1 MTDSHK
7 HLEMGIIN
15 KVVEKSI
22 VYNSDVETGM
32 FIKIHAIN
40 NMDYNIEI
48 HNTITK
54 EHMIIDSDIINTIM
68 GTKILSGDDIE
79 ISTSPGKKYI
89 HLIRNGIVYN
99 ILNTLTIDSTWLL
112 LRRGDNLISMYSPNY
127 GLLDLQIQISHYTL
141 YEGI

>member
-7 HLEMGIIN
+7 HLEMGIID

-22 VYNSDVETGM
+22 IYDSDVETGM
-32 FIKIHAIN
+32 LIKIHAIS

-54 EHMIIDSDIINTIM
+54 EHMIIDSSVINTIM
-68 GTKILSGDDIE
+68 GTNLLYGDDIE
-79 ISTSPGKKYI
+79 ISTSPGEKYI
-89 HLIRNGIVYN
+89 HLIRNGAVHN
-99 ILNTLTIDSTWLL
+99 ILNALTLDSTWLL
-112 LRRGDNLISMYSPNY
+112 LRRGDNLISVYSPND
-127 GLLDLQIQISHYTL
+127 GLLALQIQISHYTL

>member
-79 ISTSPGKKYI
+79 ISTSPGEKYI